1 MFIRGSALVLILD
14 GPVAGCRLRKGTNM
28 QITARLGRVGKF
40 LREVRAELKK
50 VAWPDRKELVSST
63 VVVITVVVIVGA
75 FIGLIDFV
83 FSQGLKV
90 FVR

>member
-1 MFIRGSALVLILD
+1 MRIGAWFG
-14 GPVAGCRLRKGTNM
+14 RL
-28 QITARLGRVGKF
+28 GKF

-50 VAWPDRKELVSST
+50 VAWPTRKELVSST
-63 VVVITVVVIVGA
+63 VVVIVLVVVVGA
-75 FIGLIDFV
+75 FIGLIDLV

>member
-1 MFIRGSALVLILD
+1 MRV
-14 GPVAGCRLRKGTNM
+14 RKGASM
-28 QITARLGRVGKF
+28 RIMARFARVVKF

-63 VVVITVVVIVGA
+63 VVVIVVVVITGA
-75 FIGLIDFV
+75 FIGAIDFV

-90 FVR
+90 FIR

>member
-1 MFIRGSALVLILD
+1 
-14 GPVAGCRLRKGTNM
+14 M
-28 QITARLGRVGKF
+28 QIAARLGRLGKF

-50 VAWPDRKELVSST
+50 VAWPGRKELVSST
-63 VVVITVVVIVGA
+63 LVVVTVVVIVAA

-90 FVR
+90 LVR